1 MNRPLRIDK
10 QIDWEVVE
18 DRQVA
23 FYAALGDALPPADSY
38 SGDRAIRAKA
48 LGEILLDFPTGTAL
62 ATWDKQTKPPEDLAE
77 LMLLALAHADAGDQ
91 GATALIERLRP
102 TCPCDAAALELI
114 LAFGEQRPADGMRLF
129 PPLCRRLEEDATGQT
144 RILETAFTR
153 VMQHLNDGDRKNARI
168 VFNALER
175 PFAVL
180 QFDMRRI
187 SARWITAQGLDY
199 EAKLEA
205 LAEIEPHVPWE
216 HEFLRARALLYEETK
231 HPLYRRAKREYL
243 EFLRN
248 EPQPFVFQP
257 SATTAGAGPA
267 AESQAAGSRASIQSG
282 PRGQ

>member
-1 MNRPLRIDK
+1 MHRPLRIDK
-10 QIDWEVVE
+10 QIDWEVVA
-18 DRQVA
+18 DRRLA
-23 FYAALGDALPPADSY
+23 FYAALGESLPPASSY

-48 LGEILLDFPTGTAL
+48 LGEILLDFPAGTAL

-77 LMLLALAHADAGDQ
+77 LMLLALAHADAGDPE
-91 GATALIERLRP
+91 APALIERLRP
-102 TCPCDAAALELI
+102 TCPCDAAALDLI
-114 LAFGEQRPADGMRLF
+114 LAFGQKRPADGMSLF
-129 PPLCRRLEEDATGQT
+129 PPLCRMLEKDATGQT

-153 VMQHLNDGDRKNARI
+153 VMQQVQGGDRKHART

-175 PFAVL
+175 PFAAL
-180 QFDMRRI
+180 QFNMRRI
-187 SARWITAQGLDY
+187 SSRWVSAQGLDY

-205 LAEIEPHVPWE
+205 IAEIEPHVPWE

-257 SATTAGAGPA
+257 AATTG
-267 AESQAAGSRASIQSG
+267 
-282 PRGQ
+282 GQ